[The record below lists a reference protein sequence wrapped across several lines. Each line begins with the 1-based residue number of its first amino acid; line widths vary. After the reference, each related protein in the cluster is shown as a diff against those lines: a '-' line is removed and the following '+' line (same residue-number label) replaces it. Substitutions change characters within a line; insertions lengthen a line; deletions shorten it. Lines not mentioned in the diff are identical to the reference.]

1 MTSTALTFTVT
12 DDDTAEALG
21 SGDLPV
27 LATPR
32 LVAWCEAATLVAI
45 GRRVGPHDTS
55 VGTRVSVDHM
65 AAAAVGEQVEVSAT
79 ISHEDGRLVRFA
91 VAAHRLGADGTRGKQ
106 LGAGE
111 ITRVVVDRDR
121 FLGKLAPR

>member
-1 MTSTALTFTVT
+1 MSPATLEFMVA

-45 GRRVGPHDTS
+45 RSRLGPHDTS
-55 VGTRVSVDHM
+55 VGTRVSIDHM
-65 AAAAVGEQVEVSAT
+65 AASAVGEQVEVSAS

-91 VAAHRLGADGTRGKQ
+91 VAAHRRGPDGTRGKQ
-106 LGAGE
+106 LAAGE
-111 ITRVVVDRDR
+111 ITRVVLDRER
-121 FLGKLAPR
+121 FLGKLATR